1 MATYKGI
8 QGFSVQNLSSDPTA
22 SEATGQLFYNSGT
35 GKFKI
40 GVAGTGAWS
49 EGGTLNTPRMS
60 TGQGGI
66 QTAAVCF
73 GGRVPADTA
82 LTEEYNGTA
91 WTEVNP
97 LNAARTQICGF
108 GIVQTAVI
116 AAGPPAV
123 CETYDGTSW
132 SEGNDQ
138 NSGAISR
145 AGVGT
150 ATAGLAVAGLHPTS
164 TPTTTSVST
173 ETYDGTSWTQVNN
186 INTGR
191 KTMGNAGT
199 QTAAIVAGG
208 NTIPGAVIDIVEEWD
223 GTSWAAGTALAVT
236 RGNMSGD
243 GTQTDAMIFGGIEP
257 GNTAKTEKWNGS
269 SWTEVGDL
277 ATARSDLPGCGAG
290 AGTTTTALCTAGYI
304 TPSPFGSN
312 LTEEWTDPVYSIETV
327 TVS

>member
-8 QGFSVQNLSSDPTA
+8 QGYSVQKLSEDPTA
-22 SEATGQLFYNSGT
+22 ADVEGQLWYNSGS

-40 GVAGTGAWS
+40 AVGAAGAWS
-49 EGGTLNTPRMS
+49 AGGTLNTARMS
-60 TGQGGI
+60 TGQGGT

-108 GIVQTAVI
+108 GTSETAVI
-116 AAGPPAV
+116 AAGPPVV

-145 AGVGT
+145 GGVGT
-150 ATAGLAVAGLHPTS
+150 TTAGLAVAGLHPTS
-164 TPTTTSVST
+164 TPATTSVST
-173 ETYDGTSWTQVNN
+173 ETYDGTCWTSVNN

-199 QTAAIVAGG
+199 STAAIMVGG
-208 NTIPGAVIDIVEEWD
+208 NTIPGAVLDIVEEWD

-236 RGNMSGD
+236 RGNMSGN
-243 GTQTDAMIFGGIEP
+243 GTQTDAMIFGGQEP
-257 GNTAKTEKWNGS
+257 SITGKTEKWNGS
-269 SWTEVGDL
+269 AWTEVGDL
-277 ATARSDLPGCGAG
+277 ATARTDLPGSGAG
-290 AGTTTTALCTAGYI
+290 AGTTTTALCTGGYI
-304 TPSPFGSN
+304 SPSPFGSN
-312 LTEEWTDPVYSIETV
+312 LTEEWDGAPVSVKTV